1 MIHIRI
7 FTIRYDIKVFFIL
20 FSTKKLRRSTRI
32 EALRT
37 VTAHKSKMLRT
48 KGGKARKALAEAKR
62 SVLLMERSG

>member
-7 FTIRYDIKVFFIL
+7 FTIRYNIKVFFIL

-37 VTAHKSKMLRT
+37 VTAHKSKMLR
-48 KGGKARKALAEAKR
+48 R
-62 SVLLMERSG
+62 